1 MKSEIERVNK
11 LISLQ
16 NELIKF
22 FELYQMYVENNYEKS
37 YIDYAKEEIETL
49 QKELKEIRVNRL
61 TELFMKENII

>member
-61 TELFMKENII
+61 TELFMK